1 MEGEIMHNPAWR
13 PAQLH
18 TERLA
23 SIQHHFIDERP
34 AVRSTGKPSVI
45 HTLPV
50 HIAVAAG
57 HPTNALQPDYLMEAL
72 TRQLCIQTSAVAEHA
87 GWQLEII
94 PPGGSAT
101 NAGQDLILVFA
112 TASLEGVRLAYTAIK
127 MLSATPSRRLGVLF
141 SGASNGEFAR
151 RCQERL
157 ASGAMQ
163 FLGVHLHGL
172 GHLSAPG
179 PDFSADLARL
189 AGEIQKLWGNHSIH
203 NDLEVV
209 HT

>member
-1 MEGEIMHNPAWR
+1 MHNPAWR

-23 SIQHHFIDERP
+23 SIQHHFIDECP
-34 AVRSTGKPSVI
+34 AVRTTGKPAVI

-50 HIAVAAG
+50 HLAVVAG
-57 HPTNALQPDYLMEAL
+57 HPADALQPQYLMDAL
-72 TRQLCIQTSAVAEHA
+72 TRQLNIQTFAVAKQTAWHVEA
-87 GWQLEII
+87 IS
-94 PPGGSAT
+94 PGRGAT
-101 NAGQDLILVFA
+101 NAEQHFILVFA
-112 TASLEGVRLAYTAIK
+112 TANLEGVRMAYTGIK
-127 MLSATPSRRLGVLF
+127 QLSATTSRRFGVLF
-141 SGASNGEFAR
+141 SGARDAESAC

-157 ASGAMQ
+157 ASGAKR
-163 FLGVHLHGL
+163 FLGIHLHEL

-189 AGEIQKLWGNHSIH
+189 AGEVHRLCEAHSIPKQQ
-203 NDLEVV
+203 EVA

>member
-1 MEGEIMHNPAWR
+1 MHNPAWR

-34 AVRSTGKPSVI
+34 AVHITGKPGFI
-45 HTLPV
+45 HTLPI
-50 HIAVAAG
+50 HLAVAAG
-57 HPTNALQPDYLMEAL
+57 HPADALQPQYLMDAL
-72 TRQLCIQTSAVAEHA
+72 TRQLNIQTFPVAKHTAWNVEALLPGRSAMNAEQH
-87 GWQLEII
+87 
-94 PPGGSAT
+94 
-101 NAGQDLILVFA
+101 LILVFA
-112 TASLEGVRLAYTAIK
+112 TANLEGVRLAYTGIK
-127 MLSATPSRRLGVLF
+127 QLSVTSSRRFGVLF
-141 SGASNGEFAR
+141 SGARDAEFMH

-157 ASGAMQ
+157 ASGAKR
-163 FLGVHLHGL
+163 FLGIHLHEL

-189 AGEIQKLWGNHSIH
+189 AGEVHRLWEFHSTTP
-203 NDLEVV
+203 NQLEVA

>member
-1 MEGEIMHNPAWR
+1 MHNPAWR

-34 AVRSTGKPSVI
+34 AAHISGKPGFIRRLPI
-45 HTLPV
+45 HL
-50 HIAVAAG
+50 AVAAG
-57 HPTNALQPDYLMEAL
+57 HPADALQPQYLMDAL
-72 TRQLCIQTSAVAEHA
+72 TRQLNIQAFAAAKHTAWHVEAIS
-87 GWQLEII
+87 
-94 PPGGSAT
+94 PGRGAS
-101 NAGQDLILVFA
+101 NADQHFILVFA
-112 TASLEGVRLAYTAIK
+112 TANLEGVRMAYTGIK
-127 MLSATPSRRLGVLF
+127 QLSATTSRQFGVLY
-141 SGASNGEFAR
+141 SGAHDAEITR

-157 ASGAMQ
+157 ASGAKR
-163 FLGVHLHGL
+163 FLGIKLHEL

-189 AGEIQKLWGNHSIH
+189 AGEIQRICEAHSIP
-203 NDLEVV
+203 EQQEIA

>member
-1 MEGEIMHNPAWR
+1 MHNPAWR

-34 AVRSTGKPSVI
+34 AVRDTGKPGII

-50 HIAVAAG
+50 HLAVATG
-57 HPTNALQPDYLMEAL
+57 HPADALQPQYLMEAL
-72 TRQLCIQTSAVAEHA
+72 TRQLNIQTFAVAEHTTWHVEA
-87 GWQLEII
+87 IT
-94 PPGGSAT
+94 PGRGAT
-101 NAGQDLILVFA
+101 NADQRLILVFA
-112 TASLEGVRLAYTAIK
+112 TANLEGVRLAYTAIK
-127 MLSATPSRRLGVLF
+127 QLSATASRRFGVLF
-141 SGASNGEFAR
+141 SGARDAELAR

-157 ASGAMQ
+157 ASGAER
-163 FLGVHLHGL
+163 FLGIRLHDL

-179 PDFSADLARL
+179 PEFSADLARL
-189 AGEIQKLWGNHSIH
+189 AGEVHRLWGTHSIP
-203 NDLEVV
+203 NQLEVA